1 MLLPFL
7 RKFNGLLR
15 FRRVP
20 LPQSAAFGIVMQCAS
35 VFYIKPIKGH
45 YDCIM
50 RIECRAVLWVF
61 LWVNLLSAVSSLSF
75 HAVTLI
81 WIVSHSHFSYTQ
93 RNQET
98 FAFFLFFCGVRSFC
112 LSVSCHFIYIGCS
125 RSCNAIELT
134 NLFYANS
141 NDIIACRK
149 KKSEP
154 WWLLLRFTTRLV
166 ATYNIAQCTQSVCDI
181 GDMA

>member
-15 FRRVP
+15 IRKVP
-20 LPQSAAFGIVMQCAS
+20 LSQSAAFGIVMQCAS
-35 VFYIKPIKGH
+35 VIWSKRERERDENRVRESSKFYIKPIKGH

-50 RIECRAVLWVF
+50 RIEYRAVLWVF

-93 RNQET
+93 RNKKNICV
-98 FAFFLFFCGVRSFC
+98 FPLFLRSSFFLFVRIVSLHLHRLFSFMQRNRIDQFVLC
-112 LSVSCHFIYIGCS
+112 KFKRHNC
-125 RSCNAIELT
+125 
-134 NLFYANS
+134 
-141 NDIIACRK
+141 
-149 KKSEP
+149 
-154 WWLLLRFTTRLV
+154 
-166 ATYNIAQCTQSVCDI
+166 
-181 GDMA
+181 M

>member
-15 FRRVP
+15 IRKVP
-20 LPQSAAFGIVMQCAS
+20 LSQSAAFGIVMQCAS
-35 VFYIKPIKGH
+35 VIWSKRERERDENRVRESSKFYIKPIKGH

-50 RIECRAVLWVF
+50 RIEYRAVLWVF

-93 RNQET
+93 RNQ
-98 FAFFLFFCGVRSFC
+98 
-112 LSVSCHFIYIGCS
+112 
-125 RSCNAIELT
+125 
-134 NLFYANS
+134 
-141 NDIIACRK
+141 K
-149 KKSEP
+149 KH
-154 WWLLLRFTTRLV
+154 LRFSSFSAEFVLFVCPYRVTSFTSVVLV
-166 ATYNIAQCTQSVCDI
+166 HATQ
-181 GDMA
+181 